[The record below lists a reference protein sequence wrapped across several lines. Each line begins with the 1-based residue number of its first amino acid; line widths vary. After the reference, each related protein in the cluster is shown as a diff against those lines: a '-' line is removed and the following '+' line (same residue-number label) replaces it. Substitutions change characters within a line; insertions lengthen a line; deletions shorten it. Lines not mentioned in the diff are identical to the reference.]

1 MTATEGV
8 LQEIA
13 LLEVQAISGTAYQF
27 AAIIEEITPE
37 MADRDGEGVVMVSG
51 ARLWKKTPQGDYEVT
66 VKIYPTD
73 TRFASSKDLIQ
84 GFFNVDA
91 NWSTVTSPT
100 DTISTNQED
109 FRVVILYS
117 DDTTMT
123 AASRATTAGK
133 LSRRLIFKHA
143 RMVGYKESFDDKVV
157 SAEVKFK
164 GPAFHT
170 DATGNIIVDS
180 ATDGGSAGLAALSAY
195 S

>member
-13 LLEVQAISGTAYQF
+13 LVEVQAISGTAYQF
-27 AAIIEEITPE
+27 AAIVEEITPE
-37 MADRDGEGVVMVSG
+37 MGDRDGEGVVMLSG
-51 ARLWKKTPQGDYEVT
+51 ARLWKKTPQPDYEIT
-66 VKIYPTD
+66 LKIYPTD
-73 TRFASSKDLIQ
+73 TRFAYSKDLIQ
-84 GFFNVDA
+84 GFFNIDA

-123 AASRATTAGK
+123 AASRATTAGN
-133 LSRRLIFKHA
+133 LSRRLTFKHA
-143 RMVGYKESFDDKVV
+143 RMVSYKESFDDKVV

-170 DATGNIIVDS
+170 DATGNIIMDS
-180 ATDGGSAGLAALSAY
+180 ATDGGSAGLAALNAY